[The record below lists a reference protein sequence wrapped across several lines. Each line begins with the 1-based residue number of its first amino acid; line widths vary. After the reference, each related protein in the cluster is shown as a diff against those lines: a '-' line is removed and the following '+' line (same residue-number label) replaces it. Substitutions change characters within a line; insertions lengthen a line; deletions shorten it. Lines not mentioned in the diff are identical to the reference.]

1 LASCPLP
8 LTEQMVVEVTVQ
20 VPKKLSEMRCPC
32 ALFRDD
38 HDRNMM
44 MLCEALKHA
53 SVTPE
58 QGP

>member
-1 LASCPLP
+1 
-8 LTEQMVVEVTVQ
+8 MVVEVTVQ
-20 VPKKLSEMRCPC
+20 VPKKLSEMLCPC